1 MYNCGMQIKV
11 LSEKVANQIA
21 AGEVIERPASVVKE
35 LIENSIDAGASE
47 ITILLENAGRSRIG
61 IEDNGVGIA
70 AEDLALAIASH
81 ATSKLSTPEDLLD
94 IKTLGFRGEALASIG
109 SVARLSITSK
119 VSSSMAGARIIE
131 DGGVMD
137 AVEPASSPNGTR
149 IEVADLFYNVPA
161 RLKFLR
167 NDITE
172 TKQVVGLVTRY
183 AMAYPHIRW
192 TYIQDGKTLFK
203 TSGNGSKQEILH
215 NLFGRQDASDL
226 LPIEFADQGLVIE
239 GFISNLQL
247 TRSNRKDITLFIN
260 GRWVQDP
267 TLTAAVI
274 KAYNTLLMVG
284 RYPVAIL
291 FITLASSQVDVNVHP
306 SKAEVRFRNADF
318 VFSSVQRAIK
328 RGLLAYTPIPE
339 INMVSLWG
347 RQDSVYGSSNR
358 QISPDWAMATAEKNE
373 ENELPAAKVGEQP
386 GQEALP
392 GQRLPLLRLIG
403 QVASTYL
410 IAEGPDGLYLID
422 QHAAH
427 ERVLFDDLMAAFN
440 KAEIPSQTLALPL
453 TLDLSPEKAAVMA
466 TQLTVFNELGFDL
479 EEFGPNS
486 FIIRAIPALFRQG
499 DPKAAVLSVIQ
510 EFEEDETP
518 LEAEIEARIAGRVCK
533 RMAVKAGQILSG
545 QEQASLLEK
554 LENST
559 SPRTCPHGRPTMIHL
574 SAALLER
581 QFGRTGAL

>member
-1 MYNCGMQIKV
+1 M
-11 LSEKVANQIA
+11 E
-21 AGEVIERPASVVKE
+21 
-35 LIENSIDAGASE
+35 
-47 ITILLENAGRSRIG
+47 
-61 IEDNGVGIA
+61 
-70 AEDLALAIASH
+70 
-81 ATSKLSTPEDLLD
+81 
-94 IKTLGFRGEALASIG
+94 
-109 SVARLSITSK
+109 
-119 VSSSMAGARIIE
+119 
-131 DGGVMD
+131 
-137 AVEPASSPNGTR
+137 AVEPASSPNGTS

-167 NDITE
+167 SDITE

-226 LPIEFADQGLVIE
+226 LPIEFSDQGLAIE

-267 TLTAAVI
+267 ALTAAVI

-291 FITLASSQVDVNVHP
+291 FITLASNQVDVNVHP

-318 VFSSVQRAIK
+318 VFSSVQRAIR

-347 RQDSVYGSSNR
+347 RQDSAYNPNNR
-358 QISPDWAMATAEKNE
+358 QISTDWAMAASERNL
-373 ENELPAAKVGEQP
+373 ENGGPETRVEEQP
-386 GQEALP
+386 GQETLP

-427 ERVLFDDLMAAFN
+427 ERVLFDELMSSFN
-440 KAEIPSQTLALPL
+440 KADIPSQTLAVPL
-453 TLDLSPEKAAVMA
+453 TLDLSPEKTATLA
-466 TQLTVFNELGFDL
+466 TQISVFSKNLALTSMSLARTALSSAPFQ
-479 EEFGPNS
+479 PCS
-486 FIIRAIPALFRQG
+486 TRAIPRQQSY
-499 DPKAAVLSVIQ
+499 LSSRSLRKMK
-510 EFEEDETP
+510 P
-518 LEAEIEARIAGRVCK
+518 HCK
-533 RMAVKAGQILSG
+533 RRLR
-545 QEQASLLEK
+545 
-554 LENST
+554 
-559 SPRTCPHGRPTMIHL
+559 PR
-574 SAALLER
+574 
-581 QFGRTGAL
+581 

>member
-1 MYNCGMQIKV
+1 MQIKV

-47 ITILLENAGRSRIG
+47 VNILLDGAGRSRIR
-61 IEDNGVGIA
+61 IEDNGAGIA
-70 AEDLALAIASH
+70 AEDLALALASH

-109 SVARLSITSK
+109 SVARLTITSK
-119 VSSSMAGARIIE
+119 TAGSHSGARISE
-131 DGGVMD
+131 DGGILE
-137 AVEPASSPNGTR
+137 AVEPASSPMGTS

-167 NDITE
+167 SDITE

-183 AMAYPHIRW
+183 AMAYPQIRW

-267 TLTAAVI
+267 ALTAAVI
-274 KAYNTLLMVG
+274 KAYNTMLMVG

-291 FITLASSQVDVNVHP
+291 FISLASNLVDVNVHP

-318 VFSSVQRAIK
+318 VFSSVQRAIR

-339 INMVSLWG
+339 INIISLWG
-347 RQDSVYGSSNR
+347 RQGSEYNSNSQ
-358 QISPDWAMATAEKNE
+358 QISPDWGMAEVSSTHEREIPSVSASDG
-373 ENELPAAKVGEQP
+373 PAQAY
-386 GQEALP
+386 LP
-392 GQRLPLLRLIG
+392 GERLPLLRLIG

-427 ERVLFDDLMAAFN
+427 ERVLFDELMASFSRAN
-440 KAEIPSQTLALPL
+440 IASQALAIPASI
-453 TLDLSPEKAAVMA
+453 DLSPEKAAVLA
-466 TQLTVFNELGFDL
+466 SQLPVFQELGFL
-479 EEFGPNS
+479 VEEFGPSS
-486 FIIRAIPALFRQG
+486 FIIRAIPAIFKQG

-533 RMAVKAGQILSG
+533 RMAVKAGQVLSE
-545 QEQASLLEK
+545 QEQSSLLQR
-554 LENST
+554 LETST

-581 QFGRTGAL
+581 QFGRTGVL

>member
-1 MYNCGMQIKV
+1 MQIKV

-47 ITILLENAGRSRIG
+47 ITIQLENAGRSRIR
-61 IEDNGVGIA
+61 IEDNGAGIA

-119 VSSSMAGARIIE
+119 VSNSIAGARIIE
-131 DGGVMD
+131 DGGIVER
-137 AVEPASSPNGTR
+137 VEPASSPIGTC

-167 NDITE
+167 SDITE
-172 TKQVVGLVTRY
+172 TKQVIGLVTRY
-183 AMAYPHIRW
+183 AMAYPQIRW
-192 TYIQDGKTLFK
+192 TYIQDGKILFK
-203 TSGNGSKQEILH
+203 TSGNGNKQEILH
-215 NLFGRQDASDL
+215 NLFGRQDASEL
-226 LPIEFADQGLVIE
+226 LPIEFSDQNLKIE

-267 TLTAAVI
+267 ALTAAVI

-291 FITLASSQVDVNVHP
+291 FIKLASNMVDVNVHP

-318 VFSSVQRAIK
+318 VFSSVQRAIR

-339 INMVSLWG
+339 INIVSLWG
-347 RQDSVYGSSNR
+347 RQDTVYDSSNR
-358 QISPDWAMATAEKNE
+358 QISTDWHMAGLEQNQEMNPAPTRIE
-373 ENELPAAKVGEQP
+373 EQSS
-386 GQEALP
+386 QENLP

-427 ERVLFDDLMAAFN
+427 ERVLFDDLMASFN
-440 KAEIPSQTLALPL
+440 KSDIPSQTLALPI
-453 TLDLSPEKAAVMA
+453 TIDLNPEKAAILS
-466 TQLTVFNELGFDL
+466 TQLSVFNEIGFDV
-479 EEFGPNS
+479 EEFGPSS

-499 DPKAAVLSVIQ
+499 DPKAAVLSVIE

-533 RMAVKAGQILSG
+533 RMAVKAGQILTG
-545 QEQASLLEK
+545 PEQASLLEK

>member
-1 MYNCGMQIKV
+1 MPIKV
-11 LSEKVANQIA
+11 LSEKVTNQIA
-21 AGEVIERPASVVKE
+21 AGEVIERPASVIKE
-35 LIENSIDAGASE
+35 LIENSIDAGATE
-47 ITILLENAGRSRIG
+47 IRIFLEGAGRSRIQ
-61 IEDNGVGIA
+61 IEDNGTGIA
-70 AEDLALAIASH
+70 SEDLALALASH

-94 IKTLGFRGEALASIG
+94 IRTLGFRGEALASIG
-109 SVARLSITSK
+109 SVARLTITTKTEESH
-119 VSSSMAGARIIE
+119 AGARISE
-131 DGGVMD
+131 DGGMVD
-137 AVEPASSPNGTR
+137 PIEPASSPIGTR

-167 NDITE
+167 SDITE
-172 TKQVVGLVTRY
+172 TKQVIGLVTRY
-183 AMAYPHIRW
+183 AMAYPRIRW
-192 TYIQDGKTLFK
+192 TYLQDGKTLFK
-203 TSGNGSKQEILH
+203 TSGNGNRQEILH

-226 LPIEFADQGLVIE
+226 LPIEFSDQGLTVE

-267 TLTAAVI
+267 ALTAAVL
-274 KAYNTLLMVG
+274 KAYNTMLMVG

-291 FITLASSQVDVNVHP
+291 FISLPSNQVDVNVHP

-318 VFSSVQRAIK
+318 VFSGLQRAIR

-339 INMVSLWG
+339 INPVSLWG
-347 RQDSVYGSSNR
+347 RQNAAYDTPNQ
-358 QISPDWAMATAEKNE
+358 QISPDWALAHSKLGSNNASKTSVPPTDAAQEI
-373 ENELPAAKVGEQP
+373 LPVEH
-386 GQEALP
+386 
-392 GQRLPLLRLIG
+392 LPLLRLIG

-427 ERVLFDDLMAAFN
+427 ERVLFDDLMAAFRI
-440 KAEIPSQTLALPL
+440 ASIPAQNLAVPL
-453 TLDLSPEKAAVMA
+453 TLDLSPEKAAVLA
-466 TQLTVFNELGFDL
+466 TQLPIFQELGFQV

-486 FIIRAIPALFRQG
+486 FIIRAIPAIFRQG

-518 LEAEIEARIAGRVCK
+518 MEVEIEARIAGRVCK
-533 RMAVKAGQILSG
+533 RMAVKAGQILSL
-545 QEQASLLEK
+545 QEQESLLQK
-554 LENST
+554 LELST

-581 QFGRTGAL
+581 QFGRTGSL

>member
-1 MYNCGMQIKV
+1 MQIKV

-226 LPIEFADQGLVIE
+226 LPIEFADKGLVIE

-358 QISPDWAMATAEKNE
+358 QISPDWAMAAAEKNE

-453 TLDLSPEKAAVMA
+453 TIDLSPEKAAVMA
-466 TQLTVFNELGFDL
+466 TQLTVFNELGFDV

>member
-1 MYNCGMQIKV
+1 MQIKV

-47 ITILLENAGRSRIG
+47 INILLEDAGRSRIR
-61 IEDNGVGIA
+61 IEDNGTGIA
-70 AEDLALAIASH
+70 AEDLALALASH

-94 IKTLGFRGEALASIG
+94 IRTLGFRGEALASIG
-109 SVARLSITSK
+109 SVARLTITSK
-119 VSSSMAGARIIE
+119 IAGSTAGARISE
-131 DGGVMD
+131 DGGFVE
-137 AVEPASSPNGTR
+137 AVEPASSPIGTC

-167 NDITE
+167 SDITE

-183 AMAYPHIRW
+183 AMAYANIRW

-203 TSGNGSKQEILH
+203 TSGNGNKQEILH

-226 LPIEFADQGLVIE
+226 LQIEFADQGLLIE

-267 TLTAAVI
+267 ALTAAVI
-274 KAYNTLLMVG
+274 KAYNTMLMVG

-291 FITLASSQVDVNVHP
+291 FIHLASNQVDVNVHP

-318 VFSSVQRAIK
+318 VFSSVQRAIR

-339 INMVSLWG
+339 INTISLWG
-347 RQDSVYGSSNR
+347 RQGSGYSSSR
-358 QISPDWAMATAEKNE
+358 QQISPDWGMAEAAIGH
-373 ENELPAAKVGEQP
+373 ENEIPTAASVESP
-386 GQEALP
+386 TQEYLP
-392 GQRLPLLRLIG
+392 GERLPLLRLIG

-427 ERVLFDDLMAAFN
+427 ERVLFDDLMTSFSQSRVSSQALA
-440 KAEIPSQTLALPL
+440 IPATI
-453 TLDLSPEKAAVMA
+453 DLSPEKAAVLA
-466 TQLTVFNELGFDL
+466 SQLPIFEELGFHV
-479 EEFGPNS
+479 EEFGPSS

-518 LEAEIEARIAGRVCK
+518 LGAEIEARIAGRVCK

-554 LENST
+554 LEKST

>member
-1 MYNCGMQIKV
+1 MQIKV

-35 LIENSIDAGASE
+35 LIENSIDASASE
-47 ITILLENAGRSRIG
+47 INILLEDAGRSRIR
-61 IEDNGVGIA
+61 IEDNGAGIPA
-70 AEDLALAIASH
+70 VDLALALAGH

-109 SVARLSITSK
+109 SVARLTITSK
-119 VSSSMAGARIIE
+119 VPDSMAGARINE
-131 DGGVMD
+131 DGGIVE
-137 AVEPASSPNGTR
+137 AVEPASSPNGTS

-167 NDITE
+167 SDMTE

-183 AMAYPHIRW
+183 AMAYPNIRW

-226 LPIEFADQGLVIE
+226 LPIEFTDQGLAIE

-267 TLTAAVI
+267 ALTAAVI
-274 KAYNTLLMVG
+274 KAYNTMLMVG

-291 FITLASSQVDVNVHP
+291 FITLGSNQVDVNVHP

-318 VFSSVQRAIK
+318 VFSNVQRAIR

-339 INMVSLWG
+339 INAISLWG
-347 RQDSVYGSSNR
+347 RQSPNLGPSNQ
-358 QISPDWAMATAEKNE
+358 QISPDWVMAEAEANR
-373 ENELPAAKVGEQP
+373 ENKALSTEAEARPT
-386 GQEALP
+386 QEYLP
-392 GQRLPLLRLIG
+392 GERLPLLRLIG

-427 ERVLFDDLMAAFN
+427 ERVLFDDLMASFN
-440 KAEIPSQTLALPL
+440 KANIPSQALAIPA
-453 TLDLSPEKAAVMA
+453 TIDLSPEKAAVL
-466 TQLTVFNELGFDL
+466 TSQLPVFHELGFQV

-486 FIIRAIPALFRQG
+486 FIIRAIPALFRRG

-518 LEAEIEARIAGRVCK
+518 MGAEIESKIAGRVCK
-533 RMAVKAGQILSG
+533 RMAVKAGQVLSG
-545 QEQASLLEK
+545 EEQASLLEK
-554 LENST
+554 LETST

>member
-47 ITILLENAGRSRIG
+47 ITILLENAGRSRIR
-61 IEDNGVGIA
+61 IEDNGAGIA

-358 QISPDWAMATAEKNE
+358 QISPDWAMAAAEKNE

-453 TLDLSPEKAAVMA
+453 TIDLSPEKAAVMA
-466 TQLTVFNELGFDL
+466 TQLTVFNELGFDV

>member
-1 MYNCGMQIKV
+1 MPIKV
-11 LSEKVANQIA
+11 LSEKVTNQIA
-21 AGEVIERPASVVKE
+21 AGEVIERPASVIKE
-35 LIENSIDAGASE
+35 LIENSIDAGATE
-47 ITILLENAGRSRIG
+47 IRIFLEGAGRSRIQ
-61 IEDNGVGIA
+61 IEDNGTGIA
-70 AEDLALAIASH
+70 SEDLALALASH

-94 IKTLGFRGEALASIG
+94 IRTLGFRGEALASIG
-109 SVARLSITSK
+109 SVARLTITTKTEESH
-119 VSSSMAGARIIE
+119 AGARISE
-131 DGGVMD
+131 DGGMVD
-137 AVEPASSPNGTR
+137 PIEPASSPIGTR

-167 NDITE
+167 SDITE
-172 TKQVVGLVTRY
+172 TKQVIGMVTRY
-183 AMAYPHIRW
+183 AMAYPRIRW
-192 TYIQDGKTLFK
+192 TYLQDGKTLFK
-203 TSGNGSKQEILH
+203 TSGNGNRQEILH

-226 LPIEFADQGLVIE
+226 LPIEFSDQGLTVE

-267 TLTAAVI
+267 ALTAAVL
-274 KAYNTLLMVG
+274 KAYNTMLMVG

-291 FITLASSQVDVNVHP
+291 FISLPSNQVDVNVHP

-318 VFSSVQRAIK
+318 VFSGLQRAIR

-339 INMVSLWG
+339 INPVSLWG
-347 RQDSVYGSSNR
+347 RQNAAYDTPNQ
-358 QISPDWAMATAEKNE
+358 QISPDWALAHSKLGSNNASKTSVPLTDAAQEI
-373 ENELPAAKVGEQP
+373 LPVEH
-386 GQEALP
+386 
-392 GQRLPLLRLIG
+392 LPLLRLIG

-427 ERVLFDDLMAAFN
+427 ERVLFDDLMTAFRI
-440 KAEIPSQTLALPL
+440 ASIPAQNLAVPL
-453 TLDLSPEKAAVMA
+453 TLDLSPEKAAVLV
-466 TQLTVFNELGFDL
+466 TQLPIFQELGFHV

-486 FIIRAIPALFRQG
+486 FIIRAIPAIFRQG

-518 LEAEIEARIAGRVCK
+518 MEAEIEARIAGRVCK
-533 RMAVKAGQILSG
+533 RMAVKAGQILSL
-545 QEQASLLEK
+545 QEQESLLQK
-554 LENST
+554 LELST

-581 QFGRTGAL
+581 QFGRTGSL